1 MDNKQ
6 NFDDFPSL
14 LDLSNKQTEQ
24 TLQANSIQ
32 TKKSSLQNHVNKE
45 VKKVT
50 NLSVNAVN
58 KSIDKTYNT
67 VIKLKSKLKNN
78 YLAKKTS

>member
-14 LDLSNKQTEQ
+14 LDLSNKQDEQ
-24 TLQANSIQ
+24 TIQANSSQ